1 MKPVIELV
9 RLEESF
15 EHGTFGALKIN
26 KELFCWTLEP
36 RDEENA
42 ENISSIPA
50 QQYDCRRYSSARY
63 PDTFQVMDVPGRFN
77 VLIHAG
83 NTDDDT
89 AGCIL
94 LGETLG
100 KFRDGR
106 AILNSGATFR
116 RFMALL
122 AEHDELSLTIREEF

>member
-9 RLEESF
+9 RLEENY
-15 EHGTFGALKIN
+15 EHGTFGVLKLN
-26 KELFCWTLEP
+26 KQVFCWTLEP

-42 ENISSIPA
+42 QDISSIPA
-50 QQYDCRRYSSARY
+50 QQYDCRRYSSEKY
-63 PDTFQVMDVPGRFN
+63 PYTFQVMDVPGRSN
-77 VLIHAG
+77 VLFHAG

-100 KFRDGR
+100 KLSGDR
-106 AILNSGATFR
+106 AILNSGRTFD
-116 RFMALL
+116 RFMAVL
-122 AEHDELSLTIREEF
+122 EDFDELSLTIHEVF